1 VQAVETRD
9 LSRNFGA
16 RRALLGVSLE
26 VSEGK
31 IFGLLGPNGGGKST
45 MFKIISTLLP
55 PSAGTAAVFGR
66 DVVADPGGVRA
77 LLGVVFQSPSLDKK
91 LTVKEN
97 LEYHGRIY
105 GLGAAERK
113 GRIEDLLGRFHL
125 TERAKDQVGT
135 LSGGLARRVEIAKG
149 MMHRPKLLLLD
160 EPSTGLDPGA
170 RMELMAELRL
180 ARKEEGVTVLMTT
193 HILEEAEDCDEL
205 AILDRGEIVARGTP
219 DQLKAE
225 ISGEVLTI
233 EADEPEQLQRE
244 IEAKLGLK
252 AEQVSSALRL
262 EAPKAF
268 ELSMTLGKEFGDRIR
283 SLRIGRPTLGDV
295 FLRKTGRLFSGEEE
309 SDKREKAVQR

>member
-1 VQAVETRD
+1 MHAVETRD
-9 LSRNFGA
+9 LSRNYGA

-26 VSEGK
+26 IAEGA

-55 PSAGTAAVFGR
+55 PSAGTAEVFGR
-66 DVVADPGGVRA
+66 DVIANPEGVRS
-77 LLGVVFQSPSLDKK
+77 LIGVVFQSPSLDKK
-91 LTVKEN
+91 LTIREN

-105 GLGAAERK
+105 GLSSGERK
-113 GRIEDLLGRFHL
+113 ERIQDLLGRFHL
-125 TERAKDQVGT
+125 SDRAGDQVGT

-170 RMELMAELRL
+170 RMELMAELRA

-205 AILDRGEIVARGTP
+205 AILDRGSIVARGTP
-219 DQLKAE
+219 DALKAE

-233 EADEPEQLQRE
+233 EADDPEGLQRE

-252 AEQVSSALRL
+252 AEQVSGALRL

-268 ELSMTLGKEFGDRIR
+268 ELSMTLGKDFGERIR

-295 FLRKTGRLFSGEEE
+295 FLRQTGRLFSGEEE
-309 SDKREKAVQR
+309 ADEARVVER